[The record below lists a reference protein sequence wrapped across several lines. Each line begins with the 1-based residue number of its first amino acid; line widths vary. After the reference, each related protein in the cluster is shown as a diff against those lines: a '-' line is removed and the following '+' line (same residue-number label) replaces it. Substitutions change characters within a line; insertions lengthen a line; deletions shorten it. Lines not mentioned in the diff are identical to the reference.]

1 MSALNL
7 ATAIQRTTQA
17 CGYRDEGFLES
28 LLLSSV
34 EPSYCRPLKSKC
46 GTLVFIYFFNS
57 APKLIASSPHSCH
70 VADKADPRN
79 ALMQAGKLAE
89 AEVLYRK
96 ALSAIWAPYRQRKD
110 AAAVALGVAV
120 DLNLALCYLKLERW
134 DAARRSASRALE
146 AEPENPKGLYRRG
159 LASARL
165 DLLDAAHDDLSK
177 ASNQLVASSIYP
189 LYGPPYVINIPQ
201 QI

>member
-1 MSALNL
+1 MWDS
-7 ATAIQRTTQA
+7 
-17 CGYRDEGFLES
+17 G
-28 LLLSSV
+28 
-34 EPSYCRPLKSKC
+34 
-46 GTLVFIYFFNS
+46 LVFIYFFNS
-57 APKLIASSPHSCH
+57 APKLIASPHSCH

-120 DLNLALCYLKLERW
+120 DLNLALCYLN
-134 DAARRSASRALE
+134 AGRRSARRALE

-189 LYGPPYVINIPQ
+189 LYGPPYVINLPQ
-201 QI
+201 QL